1 MILWIYRQ
9 PSFLAHGIYA
19 YAMIAAPFA
28 SVWLT
33 QCLIEMEQ
41 RKIKLLEK
49 KKGELKEVLK
59 DTEKMLT
66 EQLDPSLY

>member
-1 MILWIYRQ
+1 
-9 PSFLAHGIYA
+9 
-19 YAMIAAPFA
+19 MIAAPFA